1 MPEKKDFKYYIL
13 IIIVASL
20 LFIPNIGN
28 VHLFDWDEI
37 NFAEAAREM
46 IVTGDYLTVRID
58 YQPFSEK
65 PPLFIWFQAI
75 SMNIFGV
82 NEFAARLP
90 NALIGIVSLI
100 FIFNISRKIF
110 DEKFGLLWVVTYLGS
125 ILPHFYFKSGIIDP
139 LFNLFIFTGV
149 YFIYRHF
156 SDNPEFSNARKI
168 DKTLVISGLMIS
180 LAVLTKGPVGLLLP
194 ALCVLAFWFLGR
206 KKLKFP
212 FLKLV
217 VLSIIS
223 MTPFLVWKIVVIL
236 YTADHQS
243 LIEFILYQI
252 RLLTTADAGHGG
264 PFYYHFVILMIGCFP
279 ASIFALRSFKLQL
292 EDNFKQSSFKLWNI
306 ILLSVVLIVFSI
318 VETKIVH
325 YSSLAYFPITFLGAY
340 FAYSLIYR
348 NNSWKTST
356 NWLIGIFGLIIAS
369 LFIIIPFVFKNV
381 SSVLPYIKDKLTLE
395 LLKTNVYWSGYEAL
409 VGVAFLLILIDSMI
423 HFYKK
428 QHLQGYLVLFFGTA
442 ITLFLFMTI
451 FVPKIEPY
459 TQGAT
464 VEFYEKLST
473 QNVYFE
479 AVGYKSYAPYFYGKM
494 KLENSDLTIERRFH
508 QKRSDWILTGVID
521 KPAYFSAKI
530 TSVDG
535 IKKDY
540 PDLIELYRKNGFVFF
555 IRMPITAIAN

>member
-1 MPEKKDFKYYIL
+1 MPDKKYFKYYIL

-20 LFIPNIGN
+20 LFIPNLGN

-65 PPLFIWFQAI
+65 PPLFIWLQAI

-90 NALIGIVSLI
+90 NALIGIVSLL

-110 DEKFGLLWVVTYLGS
+110 DEKFGMIWVVTYLGS

-139 LFNLFIFTGV
+139 LFNLFIFAGV
-149 YFIYRHF
+149 YFLYRHF
-156 SDNPEFSNARKI
+156 SDNANFSNSRKI
-168 DKTLVISGLMIS
+168 DRTLVLSGLMIS

-194 ALCVLAFWFLGR
+194 GLCVLAFWFLGR

-212 FLKLV
+212 LLKLIV
-217 VLSIIS
+217 FSILSMI
-223 MTPFLVWKIVVIL
+223 PFLVWKIVVIL
-236 YTADHQS
+236 NTADHQS
-243 LIEFILYQI
+243 LSDFILYQI

-279 ASIFALRSFKLQL
+279 ASIFALRAFRTQQ
-292 EDNFKQSSFKLWNI
+292 EDDFKQSSFKLWNI

-348 NNSWKTST
+348 NNTWKSSS

-395 LLKTNVYWSGYEAL
+395 LLKTNVYWSGYESL
-409 VGVAFLLILIDSMI
+409 VGVAFLLILIDSVI
-423 HFYKK
+423 HFFRKEFLK
-428 QHLQGYLVLFFGTA
+428 GYLVLFFGTA

-473 QNVYFE
+473 QNVYFD

-494 KLENSDLTIERRFH
+494 KLENSDLTIQRKFH
-508 QKRSDWILTGVID
+508 QNRSDWLLKGVID

-535 IKKDY
+535 IKRDY

-555 IRMPITAIAN
+555 IRMPQK